1 MVLPCS
7 TPAIQ
12 FAHTPE
18 ETQSCIQTAP
28 EDLSSAKE
36 KHFLLLEQIA
46 GLLQAT
52 LGDEMPW
59 I

>member
-28 EDLSSAKE
+28 EDLSSAKD
-36 KHFLLLEQIA
+36 KHFVLLEQIA

-52 LGDEMPW
+52 LGDEMP
-59 I
+59 